1 MSLWVRWYCVA
12 ALIGSAA
19 VSVAAQNRG
28 QWSGRPGTPDF
39 VSRIEFDGN
48 RRVSSET
55 LRARI
60 FTCPGDPYRKEIIGH
75 DAIALRNMKKF
86 TSVRFEVK
94 DDPNRANGK
103 IVIFHLIERSP
114 SQTTIPNKEAGVT
127 CLIL

>member
-1 MSLWVRWYCVA
+1 MSLLRWCCLA

-19 VSVAAQNRG
+19 VGVSAQSRG
-28 QWSGRPGTPDF
+28 VI
-39 VSRIEFDGN
+39 VSHIEFDGN

-55 LRARI
+55 LQAYI
-60 FTCPGDPYRKEIIGH
+60 FTQPGDPYRKEIIGH

-103 IVIFHLIERSP
+103 IVIFHLIERPESKTD
-114 SQTTIPNKEAGVT
+114 SR
-127 CLIL
+127 